1 MMIKIYIL
9 LFVVG
14 FVGSTAYGGNYY
26 YKDTQNRIKIL
37 TENSAKLEAAKQAQ
51 DNTIKALVED
61 ADKYRK
67 LNKDL
72 GIELQKAESYRNK
85 LIGKLR
91 KHNLSRLSQQKP
103 KLVEEKI
110 NRGTQKLFES
120 LRRITLIPPAQ

>member
-1 MMIKIYIL
+1 MMIKLYIL

-14 FVGSTAYGGNYY
+14 FVGSTAYGGYYY

>member
-1 MMIKIYIL
+1 MMIKIYLFI
-9 LFVVG
+9 FVVG
-14 FVGSTAYGGNYY
+14 LVGSAAYGGYYY

-51 DNTIKALVED
+51 DNTIKTLIAD
-61 ADKYRK
+61 ADKHRK
-67 LNKDL
+67 LNKEL
-72 GIELQKAESYRNK
+72 GTKLQKAEGYRNK

-103 KLVEEKI
+103 LLVEKKI

-120 LRRITLIPPAQ
+120 LRRITAVPVTQ

>member
-1 MMIKIYIL
+1 MIKIYIL

-14 FVGSTAYGGNYY
+14 FVGSTAYGGYYY

-37 TENSAKLEAAKQAQ
+37 TENSAKLESAKQAQ

-72 GIELQKAESYRNK
+72 GRELQKAESYRNK

>member
-1 MMIKIYIL
+1 MMIKIYIII
-9 LFVVG
+9 FVVG
-14 FVGSTAYGGNYY
+14 FVGSVAYGGYYY
-26 YKDTQNRIKIL
+26 YKDTQNRIKKL

-72 GIELQKAESYRNK
+72 GVKLQKAESYRNK

-91 KHNLSRLSQQKP
+91 KHNLTRLSQQKP

-110 NRGTQKLFES
+110 NRGTKKLFES
-120 LRRITLIPPAQ
+120 LRRITAVPATE

>member
-1 MMIKIYIL
+1 MMIKIYIII
-9 LFVVG
+9 FVVG
-14 FVGSTAYGGNYY
+14 FVGSVAYGGYYY

-72 GIELQKAESYRNK
+72 SVKLQKSESYRNK

-91 KHNLSRLSQQKP
+91 KHNLTRLSQQKP

-110 NRGTQKLFES
+110 NRGTKKLFES
-120 LRRITLIPPAQ
+120 LRRITAVPATE

>member
-14 FVGSTAYGGNYY
+14 FVGSTAYGGYYY

-51 DNTIKALVED
+51 DNTIQALVED

>member
-1 MMIKIYIL
+1 MIKIYIL

-14 FVGSTAYGGNYY
+14 FVGSTAYGGYYY

>member
-1 MMIKIYIL
+1 M
-9 LFVVG
+9 
-14 FVGSTAYGGNYY
+14 
-26 YKDTQNRIKIL
+26 L
-37 TENSAKLEAAKQAQ
+37 TENSAKLESAKQAQ

-72 GIELQKAESYRNK
+72 GRELQKAESYRNK

>member
-1 MMIKIYIL
+1 MIKIYIL

-14 FVGSTAYGGNYY
+14 FVGSTAYGGYYY
-26 YKDTQNRIKIL
+26 YKDTQNRIKVL

-110 NRGTQKLFES
+110 NRGTKKLFES

>member
-1 MMIKIYIL
+1 MVKIYIL

-14 FVGSTAYGGNYY
+14 FVGSAAYGGYYY

-37 TENSAKLEAAKQAQ
+37 TENTAKLEAAKQAQ